1 MQGASSGI
9 GYGLKYQA
17 RCICDVSADTDHTSF
32 LTGTLSLKEEN
43 EVHLIRMSYGGT
55 ELICEGL
62 FSHPNEIWDLRSCPF
77 DRRIFSSVSSGESFG
92 AAVWQIPELY
102 GHVIWWPS
110 GKQNRLISIDQ
121 EKNLLWNLDCTVKI
135 AQVQPQ
141 ESAGMLHYLSAGA
154 WDLHDVNAL
163 ALTCESSFQFW
174 DLMTMKKTYSI
185 ECAHVHDL
193 EYDTRKKHILVTA
206 EDESGI
212 HIWDLRM
219 PRVPIQELPGHAHWT
234 WTVRRNPQYD
244 GLILVETCWFKW
256 RLPKFNEDYLSYVVK
271 LHFYW

>member
-17 RCICDVSADTDHTSF
+17 RCISDVSADTDHTSF

-43 EVHLIRMSYGGT
+43 
-55 ELICEGL
+55 EGL

-102 GHVIWWPS
+102 GQMHLLPIPTQSATFSGSVIWWPS
-110 GKQNRLISIDQ
+110 GKQNKSISIDQ
-121 EKNLLWNLDCTVKI
+121 EKILLWNLDCSVKI

-154 WDLHDVNAL
+154 WDPHDVNAL
-163 ALTCESSFQFW
+163 ALTCESLVQFW

-244 GLILVETCWFKW
+244 GLILVYNLSTPTIIHALFV
-256 RLPKFNEDYLSYVVK
+256 PKFKEKYT
-271 LHFYW
+271 